1 LTIPLSMTT
10 PTLIP
15 VGLFGTN
22 GHQVHRH
29 LLENPLARLAACA
42 GFSQPPLPDEHPH
55 RPALRVYKTF
65 DELLGDPDIQL
76 VVLCSPIRA
85 EQPAHALAALR
96 AGKHVFAEKPC
107 ALDENDLDRLLAEAA
122 SRGLVFREMADSAY
136 SKPYAAM
143 RRIVQSGALGEI
155 VQIACQ
161 KSYPWRDSRPQDEST
176 DGGLVRQCAL
186 HAARWIEHVA
196 GRRIASIH
204 PLETRLGNPDPNG
217 QSRIAACLA
226 MTLDNGGLAS
236 ITANYLNP
244 KGTGLHGYES
254 LVIHGTLGLVESLR
268 GGTLTRLVVGST
280 DHGPIDSS
288 APEKSQFQHLLEHLA
303 LGSPMPIPLAEE
315 LSPTRWMIRA
325 KKILDAPAW

>member
-1 LTIPLSMTT
+1 MHNSLDA
-10 PTLIP
+10 
-15 VGLFGTN
+15 
-22 GHQVHRH
+22 
-29 LLENPLARLAACA
+29 LLA
-42 GFSQPPLPDEHPH
+42 DE
-55 RPALRVYKTF
+55 
-65 DELLGDPDIQL
+65 EIQL
-76 VVLCSPIRA
+76 VVLCSPVRA

-107 ALDENDLDRLLAEAA
+107 ALEEKALDLLIAEAA

-136 SKPYAAM
+136 SKPYAAI

-196 GRRIASIH
+196 DRKIASINL
-204 PLETRLGNPDPNG
+204 LETRLGNPDPAG
-217 QSRIAACLA
+217 QSRMAACLA

-244 KGTGLHGYES
+244 SGTGIHCYES
-254 LVIHGTLGLVESLR
+254 LVIHGTKGLVESLR
-268 GGTLTRLVVGST
+268 GGTLTRLVIGSI
-280 DHGPIDSS
+280 DHGALDVSTPV
-288 APEKSQFQHLLEHLA
+288 KSQFQHLLEHLV
-303 LGSPMPIPLAEE
+303 LGVPMPIPLNDE
-315 LSPTRWMIRA
+315 LSPTRWMLHA
-325 KKILDAPAW
+325 KTISKPSSP